1 MLVIHHFF
9 PIWVT
14 TDLNIHSR
22 VELYLPS
29 IVCFGD
35 IGDDGSF
42 AE

>member
-1 MLVIHHFF
+1 MLVIQHFF
-9 PIWVT
+9 PIWAT
-14 TDLNIHSR
+14 TDLNIHAR

>member
-1 MLVIHHFF
+1 MLVIQHFF
-9 PIWVT
+9 SYLGDYWL
-14 TDLNIHSR
+14 DIHAR

-35 IGDDGSF
+35 IGDNGSF